1 MKTKGITTGTY
12 TEKKVKRSSDLPMCP
27 TCKKCKDR
35 SICKNRKLLKNCSVC
50 KSCTDKDN
58 CDKFYHYTKGRATLT
73 IGKNIETKEPIRKSF
88 TADTIDEALD
98 KLYKYKIEMQENGK
112 DLEAELK
119 KTTKSIA
126 EIGQEI
132 EDSKFRKG
140 KTKGNAYRTNMATLN
155 RIKENKFANI
165 PIDKVK
171 KTQVEKFLEER
182 SNTNE
187 NKLFPIVEV
196 ADISK
201 QKDFD
206 EYGCITYTER
216 ARTEIKIQDG
226 CNNFCSYCLIPYAR
240 GRIRSRKK
248 ENILREV
255 EIIANNGIK
264 EIVLTGI
271 HIASYGKDFE
281 NGYKLIDLLED
292 LNNVEGIERIRLGS
306 LEPTIITEEFVQRL
320 SKLKKICNHFHLSL
334 QSGCNE
340 TLKRMN
346 RKYTIE
352 GFKNATERL
361 RKFFKDVNLTTDVI
375 VGFPGEN
382 DEEFDT
388 TYNFLKEIAFYKMH
402 IFKYSKRDGTVAAK
416 MPNQID
422 GNTAEERSRKL
433 IELSENNMK
442 LYNEKYLGKE
452 VEVLFEE
459 KQDDYWIGHTRNYMV
474 VKIKD
479 ENDLQ
484 NEIKKI
490 KIKESCNEEMLGIL
504 QK

>member
-171 KTQVEKFLEER
+171 KTQVEKFLEDER
-182 SNTNE
+182 IKSNSVIKKDYSMLKRIFEVALDNNYISNNLFQGINLIEKPKSMKEDKDVKALSYTE
-187 NKLFPIVEV
+187 QNKLVEYIESNNIRHKNIILMCLYTGMRIGEVLALNYKEDIDLDSMQITVRRTLTKDKEGKTIVGPP
-196 ADISK
+196 K
-201 QKDFD
+201 
-206 EYGCITYTER
+206 T
-216 ARTEIKIQDG
+216 
-226 CNNFCSYCLIPYAR
+226 
-240 GRIRSRKK
+240 
-248 ENILREV
+248 
-255 EIIANNGIK
+255 NNGKRILQIN
-264 EIVLTGI
+264 ELTEKVI
-271 HIASYGKDFE
+271 RDS
-281 NGYKLIDLLED
+281 LEKVVKNK
-292 LNNVEGIERIRLGS
+292 NNVLFCH
-306 LEPTIITEEFVQRL
+306 P
-320 SKLKKICNHFHLSL
+320 
-334 QSGCNE
+334 
-340 TLKRMN
+340 
-346 RKYTIE
+346 
-352 GFKNATERL
+352 
-361 RKFFKDVNLTTDVI
+361 
-375 VGFPGEN
+375 
-382 DEEFDT
+382 
-388 TYNFLKEIAFYKMH
+388 
-402 IFKYSKRDGTVAAK
+402 DG
-416 MPNQID
+416 
-422 GNTAEERSRKL
+422 KL
-433 IELSENNMK
+433 IETNTINSAFKRMIKNAGITNKYSLHCLRHSYATRCIEAGVELPVLQVMMGHAEIQTTINA
-442 LYNEKYLGKE
+442 YGDIYKYLE
-452 VEVLFEE
+452 VQNHQKYV
-459 KQDDYWIGHTRNYMV
+459 DY
-474 VKIKD
+474 VKNGRI
-479 ENDLQ
+479 
-484 NEIKKI
+484 
-490 KIKESCNEEMLGIL
+490 
-504 QK
+504 